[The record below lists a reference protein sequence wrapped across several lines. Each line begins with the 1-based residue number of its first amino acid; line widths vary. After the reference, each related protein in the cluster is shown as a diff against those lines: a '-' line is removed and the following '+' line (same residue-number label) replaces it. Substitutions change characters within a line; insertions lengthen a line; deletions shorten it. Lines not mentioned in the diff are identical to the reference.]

1 MFYFYFISRFNT
13 EEDDREKGK
22 LYKPQTKREDK
33 VTEKSNE
40 YAKILT
46 PTSSS
51 SSSSSSAKK
60 DASAK
65 KAGKVQEKK
74 KSNLELF
81 KEELRQ

>member
-51 SSSSSSAKK
+51 SSSAKK